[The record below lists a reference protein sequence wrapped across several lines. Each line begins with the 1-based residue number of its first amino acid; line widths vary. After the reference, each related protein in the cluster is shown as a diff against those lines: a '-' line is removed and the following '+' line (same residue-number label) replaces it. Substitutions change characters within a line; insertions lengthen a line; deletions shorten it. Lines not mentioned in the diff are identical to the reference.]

1 MTNKDYIISIE
12 NVNFVG
18 IGKLLFNV
26 NAAWNIP
33 QLHFLM
39 SKEKD
44 VFEAVNL
51 EMQLFASGKTEDE
64 AIASLINLTMYHI
77 DNVIKNIGYQQFID
91 DAKSCVLENY
101 WSKYRELEFIAA
113 SKKQDLS
120 NDIEQ
125 RIENT
130 LKKMIEEEFERQNIN
145 ISDLV
150 SRLFGYPKV
159 MYRTAA

>member
-1 MTNKDYIISIE
+1 MVNRDIISTE
-12 NVNFVG
+12 NVNFIG

-33 QLHFLM
+33 QLHFLI

-51 EMQLFASGKTEDE
+51 EMQLFSGGKTEDE
-64 AIASLINLTMYHI
+64 AIASLINLTMFHI
-77 DNVIKNIGYQQFID
+77 DKVVNNVGFQQFID

-113 SKKQDLS
+113 YKKQDLS

-145 ISDLV
+145 ISDV
-150 SRLFGYPKV
+150 VNRLFGYPKV
-159 MYRTAA
+159 MYRKAA

>member
-1 MTNKDYIISIE
+1 MMNKEYAIDVESIH
-12 NVNFVG
+12 FVG
-18 IGKLLFNV
+18 IGKLLFNIKA
-26 NAAWNIP
+26 NWNIP
-33 QLHFLM
+33 QLHFLI
-39 SKEKD
+39 SKEED
-44 VFEAVNL
+44 IFEAVNI
-51 EMQLFASGKTEDE
+51 EMQLFSSGKTEDE
-64 AIASLINLTMYHI
+64 AIASLINLTMFHI
-77 DNVIKNIGYQQFID
+77 DKVARTVGFQQFID

-145 ISDLV
+145 ISDV
-150 SRLFGYPKV
+150 VNKLFGYPKV
-159 MYRTAA
+159 MYRSAA